1 MIDRYTRPE
10 MAAIWSQEN
19 KLKVMM
25 EVEILA
31 CEGMAAIGQI
41 PQEAAKNIRE
51 KASFTVERVNE
62 IEKTTRHDVIAF
74 VSCLAE
80 NIGEDGKYVHAGM
93 TSSDILDTGLAV
105 QMKQAGE
112 ANLKLL
118 KEFAEVIK
126 EKAIQYK
133 DTLCIGRTHG
143 VHAEPITFGLK
154 LAVWYEETLRNIERL
169 EHAIENIS
177 AGQISGAV
185 GTFANIDPRIEEY
198 VCEHLGLKPEPV
210 STQVIA
216 RDRHTEYM
224 MTLAI
229 IATSLDKFMTEIRN
243 LQRTEIFEVMEEFK
257 KGQKGSSAMPHKR
270 NPMTCERICGLA
282 RVIRGNVIPTL
293 ENSVLW
299 HERDLA
305 HSSVERVIIP
315 DSTTL
320 LYYILSLAINVVK
333 NLEVHEDQMMAN
345 VEKTL
350 GLVFSQRLMLTIVGK
365 GNQRD
370 DVYHL
375 VQAHALR
382 AWDTKTSFKELVRQD
397 ETIMQY
403 ITEEELDNIFDYG
416 YHTKNVD
423 YIFKRCGL
431 ID

>member
-10 MAAIWSQEN
+10 MAAIWSQET

-41 PQEAAKNIRE
+41 PEEAAKNIRE

-333 NLEVHEDQMMAN
+333 NLEVHEEQMMAN

-365 GNQRD
+365 GHQRD
-370 DVYHL
+370 DVYPL
-375 VQAHALR
+375 VQAHALN

-397 ETIMQY
+397 ENIMQY

>member
-31 CEGMAAIGQI
+31 CDGMAAIGQI
-41 PQEAAKNIRE
+41 PEEAAKNIRE

-333 NLEVHEDQMMAN
+333 NLEVHEEQMMAN

-365 GNQRD
+365 GHQRD
-370 DVYHL
+370 DVYPL
-375 VQAHALR
+375 VQAHALN
-382 AWDTKTSFKELVRQD
+382 AWDTKSSFKELVRQD
-397 ETIMQY
+397 ENIMQY
-403 ITEEELDNIFDYG
+403 ITEEEQDNIIDYG

-423 YIFKRCGL
+423 YSFKRCGL

>member
-243 LQRTEIFEVMEEFK
+243 LQRTEIFEVMEEYK

-333 NLEVHEDQMMAN
+333 NLEVHEEQMMAN

-365 GNQRD
+365 GHQRD
-370 DVYHL
+370 DVYPL
-375 VQAHALR
+375 VQAHALN

-397 ETIMQY
+397 ENIMQY

>member
-198 VCEHLGLKPEPV
+198 VCEHLG
-210 STQVIA
+210 
-216 RDRHTEYM
+216 
-224 MTLAI
+224 
-229 IATSLDKFMTEIRN
+229 
-243 LQRTEIFEVMEEFK
+243 
-257 KGQKGSSAMPHKR
+257 
-270 NPMTCERICGLA
+270 
-282 RVIRGNVIPTL
+282 
-293 ENSVLW
+293 
-299 HERDLA
+299 
-305 HSSVERVIIP
+305 
-315 DSTTL
+315 
-320 LYYILSLAINVVK
+320 
-333 NLEVHEDQMMAN
+333 
-345 VEKTL
+345 
-350 GLVFSQRLMLTIVGK
+350 
-365 GNQRD
+365 
-370 DVYHL
+370 
-375 VQAHALR
+375 
-382 AWDTKTSFKELVRQD
+382 
-397 ETIMQY
+397 
-403 ITEEELDNIFDYG
+403 
-416 YHTKNVD
+416 
-423 YIFKRCGL
+423 
-431 ID
+431 

>member
-41 PQEAAKNIRE
+41 PQKAAKNIRE

-370 DVYHL
+370 DVYPL

>member
-299 HERDLA
+299 HVRDLA

-333 NLEVHEDQMMAN
+333 KLEVHEEQMMAN

-365 GNQRD
+365 GHQRD
-370 DVYHL
+370 DVYPL
-375 VQAHALR
+375 VQAHALN

-397 ETIMQY
+397 ENIMQY

>member
-333 NLEVHEDQMMAN
+333 NLEVHEEQMMAN

-365 GNQRD
+365 GHQRD
-370 DVYHL
+370 DVYPL
-375 VQAHALR
+375 VQAHALN

-397 ETIMQY
+397 ENIMQY